1 MDEFGCDYEC
11 KTVGESI
18 TKYNIPDDWCA
29 EFDAYDGVYPIIVI
43 QVDQIR
49 KAPAM
54 MVVAISS
61 ACFVQFIFVDYY
73 NNVYSIS
80 CYRCKNTAFQAVNLQ
95 MDGFFSRA
103 FLSLSVKMCYFA
115 IYKKLFLKDYKQHDE
130 TNTTIASYLY
140 DGKVGHGSIYTADQH
155 SYHIYRDL
163 QQAGSDE

>member
-54 MVVAISS
+54 MDLKLRIIEHPDDEYAGCMVFTEKTAIV
-61 ACFVQFIFVDYY
+61 FKVD
-73 NNVYSIS
+73 S
-80 CYRCKNTAFQAVNLQ
+80 
-95 MDGFFSRA
+95 M
-103 FLSLSVKMCYFA
+103 SVLVKA
-115 IYKKLFLKDYKQHDE
+115 IE
-130 TNTTIASYLY
+130 MM
-140 DGKVGHGSIYTADQH
+140 
-155 SYHIYRDL
+155 
-163 QQAGSDE
+163 